1 MRPAGP
7 LPSMTIAPPSPPPP
21 RGSARIGF
29 TEFVIL
35 IAAMM
40 ASQAVAIDVMLPAL
54 PTIARVLHVGNPNHG
69 QWVVTA
75 YVVGLASGQ
84 LFWGIMSDRFG
95 RRPILLV
102 GLGLYALAAIC
113 CGLSQSFAA
122 LLAWRMVH
130 GLAAASVV
138 VARSVIR
145 DLYSGRNMARVMS
158 LTFIV
163 FLLSPIVA
171 PSIGQLILLRAP
183 WRDVFMVCGVYA
195 AAVWAWMLLRLP
207 ETLHPEYRMTLTRAH
222 IASAVRLILGNRLS
236 LGYTL
241 AMTVLLGSLLAYVG
255 MAQQIFGGVFHRP
268 GQMPVMFA
276 LCAAGMGVASFLNS
290 RLVGRLGMRRISH
303 TALLAFILVALLHL
317 LIAAYGLERLW
328 TFLVLQSA
336 TMACFSLAVPNFGA
350 MAMEPVGSVA
360 GIGAS
365 LQGFIS
371 TFGGALVAAGIGSLF
386 NGSTVPLAAGA
397 LCCGLVSLACVL
409 LAEQGRL
416 FRTQSGMIVPGAAGE
431 MAI

>member
-1 MRPAGP
+1 
-7 LPSMTIAPPSPPPP
+7 MTTAASSPQPPG
-21 RGSARIGF
+21 GSTRIGF
-29 TEFVIL
+29 AEFVVL
-35 IAAMM
+35 VAAMM
-40 ASQAVAIDVMLPAL
+40 ASQALAIDAMLPAL
-54 PTIARVLHVGNPNHG
+54 PTIVRELHVGNPNHG

-75 YVVGLASGQ
+75 YVVGLALGQ
-84 LFWGIMSDRFG
+84 LFWGMISDRFG

-102 GLGLYALAAIC
+102 GLGLYALAAIS
-113 CGLSQSFAA
+113 CGLSQSFTA
-122 LLAWRMVH
+122 LLTWRLVH
-130 GLAAASVV
+130 GLAASSVV

-145 DLYSGRNMARVMS
+145 DLYSGRHMARVMS

-171 PSIGQLILLRAP
+171 PSIGQLILLTAP
-183 WRDVFMVCGVYA
+183 WRDIFIVCGVYA
-195 AAVWAWMLLRLP
+195 LIVWTWTLLRLP
-207 ETLHPEYRMTLTRAH
+207 ETLHPEYRMTLTGAH
-222 IASAVRLILGNRLS
+222 IAGAVRLILGNRIS
-236 LGYTL
+236 LGYTC

-268 GQMPVMFA
+268 AQMPTMFA
-276 LCAAGMGVASFLNS
+276 LCAAAMGVASFLNS
-290 RLVGRLGMRRISH
+290 RIVERVGMRRISH
-303 TALLAFILVALLHL
+303 TALLVFILVTLLHV
-317 LIAAYGLERLW
+317 LIAGSGLERLW
-328 TFLVLQSA
+328 SFLVLQSI
-336 TMACFSLAVPNFGA
+336 TMASFSLALPNFGA

-386 NGSTVPLAAGA
+386 NGSTLPLAAGA
-397 LCCGLVSLACVL
+397 LCCGLAALLCVL

-416 FRTQSGMIVPGAAGE
+416 FRTHPAIVEPGAAGE

>member
-1 MRPAGP
+1 MTTA
-7 LPSMTIAPPSPPPP
+7 PSSPP
-21 RGSARIGF
+21 RGASIRIGF
-29 TEFVIL
+29 AEFVVL
-35 IAAMM
+35 VAAMM
-40 ASQAVAIDVMLPAL
+40 ASQALAVDAMLPAL
-54 PTIARVLHVGNPNHG
+54 PTIVRVLHVGNPNHG

-75 YVVGLASGQ
+75 YVVGLAVGQ
-84 LFWGIMSDRFG
+84 LFWGMMSDRFG
-95 RRPILLV
+95 RRPILLA
-102 GLGLYALAAIC
+102 GLGLYAVAAIC
-113 CGLSQSFAA
+113 CGLSQSFMA
-122 LLAWRMVH
+122 LLAWRLAH

-145 DLYSGRNMARVMS
+145 DRYCGRQMARVMS

-163 FLLSPIVA
+163 FLISPILA
-171 PSIGQLILLRAP
+171 PSIGQLILLSAP
-183 WRDVFMVCGVYA
+183 WRDIFIVCGVYA
-195 AAVWAWMLLRLP
+195 SVVWSWTMLRLP

-222 IASAVRLILGNRLS
+222 IASAVRLVLGHRIS

-255 MAQQIFGGVFHRP
+255 MAQQIFGGVFQRP
-268 GQMPVMFA
+268 TLMPTMFA

-290 RLVGRLGMRRISH
+290 SIVERVGMRRISH
-303 TALLAFILVALLHL
+303 TALLAFILVTLLHL
-317 LIAAYGLERLW
+317 LVAAFGLERLW
-328 TFLVLQSA
+328 TFVALQSA
-336 TMACFSLAVPNFGA
+336 TMACFSLALPNFGA

-371 TFGGALVAAGIGSLF
+371 TFGGALVAAGIGSRF

-397 LCCGLVSLACVL
+397 LCCGLLSLLCVL

-416 FRTQSGMIVPGAAGE
+416 FRIQPGIMEPGAAGE
-431 MAI
+431 LAI